1 MHYFLGRTTA
11 HDMTA
16 GVPAFGAH
24 IDDIIGTLDYFHI
37 MLYDHHRM
45 TVGYQCIE
53 CRQKRLYIVNVQSG
67 RRLVEYENRRLLFLV
82 AEEVSQ
88 FYPLVLSPESVDEVC
103 PILIYPKPTSCKG
116 FKRRTIFFSVVPLLS
131 EKNSTA

>member
-53 CRQKRLYIVNVQSG
+53 CRQ
-67 RRLVEYENRRLLFLV
+67 
-82 AEEVSQ
+82 
-88 FYPLVLSPESVDEVC
+88 SVF
-103 PILIYPKPTSCKG
+103 IS
-116 FKRRTIFFSVVPLLS
+116 
-131 EKNSTA
+131 

>member
-1 MHYFLGRTTA
+1 MHYFLGRTTT

-53 CRQKRLYIVNVQSG
+53 CRQKRLYIVNVQS
-67 RRLVEYENRRLLFLV
+67 RWF
-82 AEEVSQ
+82 S
-88 FYPLVLSPESVDEVC
+88 PPESVDEVC

-116 FKRRTIFFSVVPLLS
+116 FKRRTIFFSAVPLLS